1 MPTMTRPTS
10 AEKLQGTEITAD
22 SLLRELTDLQREVAL
37 QIEEMQFQGSAM
49 HDDGAM
55 DRTAFNKYATGMLAT
70 GTFRQ
75 ASARAIEAM
84 QIVEAALFEMK
95 TAALQIEDAIKAT
108 AGPVVE
114 G

>member
-1 MPTMTRPTS
+1 MQTMTPPTS

-22 SLLRELTDLQREVAL
+22 SLRRELTDLQREVAVR
-37 QIEEMQFQGSAM
+37 IEEMQFQGASM

-55 DRTAFNKYATGMLAT
+55 DRTAFNRYATGMLAT
-70 GTFRQ
+70 GSFRQ

-84 QIVEAALFEMK
+84 AVVEAALFEMK
-95 TAALQIEDAIKAT
+95 MAARQIDEAVAAT
-108 AGPVVE
+108 AGPVME